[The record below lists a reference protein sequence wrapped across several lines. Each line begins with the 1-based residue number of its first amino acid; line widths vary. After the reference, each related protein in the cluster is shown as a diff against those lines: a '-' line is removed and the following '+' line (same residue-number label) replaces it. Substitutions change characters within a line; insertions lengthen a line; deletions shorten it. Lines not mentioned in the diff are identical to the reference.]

1 MLTRRNRLFHVVLLA
16 AVHPIALPTRYKK
29 WQEAIRL
36 RILVIGLYLTVFH
49 VSVDSW
55 EWHSVCFCY

>member
-55 EWHSVCFCY
+55 E